1 MIQITSAQMA
11 KAALLEG
18 EVLVYKPHGEQVTFL
33 SLKSQY
39 RITKF
44 TMNVRYNISFDEL
57 GEILE
62 TNNVYIF
69 EKDDDLE
76 INQEFKKLIQ

>member
-1 MIQITSAQMA
+1 MKQVTTLQMA
-11 KAALLEG
+11 KAILIEG
-18 EVLVYKPHGEQVTFL
+18 EVLVYKPHNDQVTYL
-33 SLKSQY
+33 VQKNDS

-44 TMNVRYNISFDEL
+44 NMNVRYNISFDEL

-62 TNNVYIF
+62 NYNVFVF
-69 EKDDDLE
+69 EKDNELE